1 MSISNT
7 KLAVA
12 ALSGILSSTFFVAD
26 NANAADAPATP
37 TDAEQSTVG
46 AEKHAC
52 KGQNACKG
60 QGADGKNECKGHG
73 SCATKEKHACKGL
86 NSCAGNSPD
95 GKNAC
100 KGKSACATE

>member
-1 MSISNT
+1 MAISNT

-12 ALSGILSSTFFVAD
+12 ALSGLLSSTFIVAD
-26 NANAADAPATP
+26 NANAEHHESPK
-37 TDAEQSTVG
+37 DAEKSTTG

-60 QGADGKNECKGHG
+60 LGADGKNECKGHG

-86 NSCAGNSPD
+86 NSCAGNSPE
-95 GKNAC
+95 GKNEC
-100 KGKSACATE
+100 KGKSGCATE